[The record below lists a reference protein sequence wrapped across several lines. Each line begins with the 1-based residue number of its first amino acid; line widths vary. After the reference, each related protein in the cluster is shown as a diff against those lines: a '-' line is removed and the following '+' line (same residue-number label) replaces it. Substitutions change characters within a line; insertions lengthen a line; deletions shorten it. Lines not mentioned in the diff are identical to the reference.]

1 MNSRSLSVAASL
13 SLKFKKRKRKKK
25 GKKPFSRAAAPPLCL
40 TLSGSINDQME
51 AICVTM
57 LTAVTGWQLAAPTLC
72 IQMSRERPR
81 KGGGQGWRDG
91 GKEEG
96 VETVQLVMCSCPRG
110 WIRPRSLAVGGRKEK
125 DQDGGRSGGTRTK
138 EAARLAEA
146 RKSSAARGRKRRET
160 SETEGDKDQ
169 RDDLR

>member
-25 GKKPFSRAAAPPLCL
+25 GKKPFSHAAAPPLCL

-110 WIRPRSLAVGGRKEK
+110 WIRPRSLAVGGERKRTRMEGEAEGRGQK
-125 DQDGGRSGGTRTK
+125 RRRGWRRRGRAAPHAGGRG
-138 EAARLAEA
+138 AR
-146 RKSSAARGRKRRET
+146 RVRRRET
-160 SETEGDKDQ
+160 KTREMI
-169 RDDLR
+169 